1 MAVILI
7 IAFSIFSCE
16 KDSGNNIIETSI
28 NDSIT
33 ETPIDDTV
41 TEMASKLSNGYV
53 LYSFM
58 GDKTVH
64 LIDTM
69 GNDVKSWTSTYR
81 TAGGYYLS
89 ENKTLLRLGST
100 PEASTGVFS
109 GGGAVGGFIEELD
122 GNNNVIWSFRR
133 DSDTSTFHHD
143 FKEIDE
149 NTIIALTW
157 ELVEYNAKDYW
168 NENILI
174 IDKTSNL
181 VVWEWNAIEDGD
193 IIPQASD
200 KVDLLHFNSID
211 YKDGDILVSSRT
223 KNELYIISKESKEI
237 TATLSANGTLSGQH
251 DAALLDNG
259 NVLVF
264 NNNADNNKSEILEI
278 TKSDELVWQYSNDF
292 YSDHISGAYR
302 LESGNTIICSGVE
315 GRFIE
320 VTETGEEVWDY
331 SPEITDTDTPS
342 EIFKVRKYS
351 NY

>member
-1 MAVILI
+1 
-7 IAFSIFSCE
+7 
-16 KDSGNNIIETSI
+16 
-28 NDSIT
+28 
-33 ETPIDDTV
+33 
-41 TEMASKLSNGYV
+41 
-53 LYSFM
+53 M

-64 LIDTM
+64 LIDSM
-69 GNDVKSWTSTYR
+69 GNDVKSWTSSYR

-89 ENKTLLRLGST
+89 ANKTLLRLGSS
-100 PEASTGVFS
+100 PDASTGVFS
-109 GGGAVGGFIEELD
+109 GGGAVGGYIEELD
-122 GNNNVIWSFRR
+122 ENSNVLWSIKR

-157 ELVEYNAKDYW
+157 ELVDDNGNDYW
-168 NENILI
+168 NENIVI
-174 IDKTSNL
+174 IDKVSTS
-181 VVWEWNAIEDGD
+181 VIWEWNAIEDGG

-223 KNELYIISKESKEI
+223 QSKLYIINKESKEI

-251 DAALLDNG
+251 DATLLANG

-264 NNNADNNKSEILEI
+264 NNNAGNNQSAVFEI
-278 TKSDELVWQYSNDF
+278 TRSDELAWQYSNDF

-302 LESGNTIICSGVE
+302 LESGNTLICSGVE
-315 GRFIE
+315 ARFIE

-331 SPEITDTDTPS
+331 SPESTATTAS
-342 EIFKVRKYS
+342 AEIFKVRKYS
-351 NY
+351 TY